1 MQSNDEIGILKSN
14 VKGWHSKDF
23 DLKAKEP
30 QNFISIIQPN
40 IKNAIDDMNW
50 DKNNQII
57 KITNMWAI
65 INKGGAANLRHHH
78 GNSTL
83 SAHTM

>member
-1 MQSNDEIGILKSN
+1 
-14 VKGWHSKDF
+14 
-23 DLKAKEP
+23 
-30 QNFISIIQPN
+30 
-40 IKNAIDDMNW
+40 MNW

-78 GNSTL
+78 EIAL
-83 SAHTM
+83 